1 MLVFKQL
8 FTIFQS
14 MLFHLNVVYKSIIE
28 FLFLFYVPQFLSL
41 GLSWPFLAFLG
52 LSWPFLAFLGLSWPL
67 FHFFVNFLTQ
77 LNIFLLSSV
86 LLSCCHIHTIG
97 DFLDCGTLLSPEL
110 EQLTQPERDGCQ
122 YALPF

>member
-1 MLVFKQL
+1 
-8 FTIFQS
+8 
-14 MLFHLNVVYKSIIE
+14 MLFHLNVVYKSMIE
-28 FLFLFYVPQFLSL
+28 FLLIFYLPQFL
-41 GLSWPFLAFLG
+41 GLG

-77 LNIFLLSSV
+77 LNFILLSSV

-97 DFLDCGTLLSPEL
+97 DILDCGTLLSPEL
-110 EQLTQPERDGCQ
+110 EQLTQPERVGCQ